1 MCGTDMATFNITCG
15 GPGPHVP
22 ASGIL
27 GTSDRPQTADVR
39 CSSAACVKPVDITVT
54 NRDTLTS
61 KATAALAANVTFLAI
76 ASPSTAQVTAQVKA
90 LTRQV
95 DALIK
100 LQLSLLDD
108 TTGT

>member
-1 MCGTDMATFNITCG
+1 MATFNIVCG
-15 GPGPHVP
+15 GPGPHNP

-39 CSSAACVKPVDITVT
+39 CSAAVCVKPVDPTVT
-54 NRDTLTS
+54 NRATLT
-61 KATAALAANVTFLAI
+61 TAATNALASNITYIAL
-76 ASPSTAQVTAQVKA
+76 ASPTAAQQTAQVKA

-100 LQLSLLDD
+100 LTLGLLDD
-108 TTGT
+108 TAGT